1 VLRQHLNAA
10 REGQGSVVLV
20 GGAAGTGKTTLAEAI
35 TAEAARQGALV
46 LVGRCYDLMETPPY
60 GPWLELFGRYRSPES
75 GPCLPPAFAQRG
87 GVGAVASQAALF
99 QEVGDFLVALTAA
112 CPVVLLLDD
121 LHWSDPVS
129 LELLRF
135 VAHSVATL
143 PLLILLTYR
152 DDELTRRHPLSL
164 LLPLLEREAR
174 AARLTLRPL
183 PHDAVRELVAARYAP
198 SETDGETLVAYLIA
212 RAEGNAFFMTQV
224 LTALEEE
231 GVLHQVEGRWVV
243 GDVASAHVPVAL
255 RQVIDGRV
263 ARLDEDAQEALAVAA
278 VIGQEAPFDVWAT
291 VAGMDEDALGAVVEQ
306 ATVARLMEETPDGVG
321 ARFVHALIR
330 EAIYEGILPSRR
342 RRLHRSVGE
351 TLAALPN
358 PDADAVAYHFRAIGD
373 ARTAS
378 WLVKAGE
385 RAREARA
392 VVTAVERMEEAIGLL
407 EGREHAALVGNLAL
421 QIGYMLRR
429 TDLPR
434 AIRYSEEAIHRAEE
448 ADDPAMAGIAR
459 CQLGYALFI
468 ARQFVRALAALRA
481 GVAALEMLSPD
492 AWERTAAPNGGVTI
506 ISLADARAL
515 LAWILTFV
523 GAHDEALGLLGLTLD
538 TADAALDA
546 LGYYGRLAV
555 YQVANDRGRPDLAR
569 RAHER
574 ARQDLQ
580 AGEDSRVLAATL
592 TGFFQRTVLCY
603 HADDRAA
610 IGEAVAAA
618 ERAWTR
624 AQTMQLVVPFPLR
637 VLRYS
642 LDFIGGAWDAVQTAL
657 PIAQRHSG
665 LRQNSDVTLAAMARS
680 QGKPDDAWREVR
692 QGLPDGSAT
701 DPGTQSLLASL
712 AFLQIGGWLMLDA
725 GDLDGARRWAEAHD
739 RWLAWSGAVQGQSEG
754 RALWAQLHRQAGDL
768 RAAHVHAERALAHAA
783 APHQPLALLAA
794 HRLLGEIDT
803 ETGRFDDAA
812 HHLAASL
819 ALADACAAPFERA
832 LTLLAI
838 AVLHAAR
845 GTIEEA
851 RGPLDEART
860 SFACLGARPALAR
873 ADALT
878 ARLAAAAQRP
888 PIYPAGLSARE
899 VEVLRLLAV
908 GKTNRE
914 IADALFLSSNT
925 VRVHV
930 RNIMTKTGTENRTA
944 AAAFARA
951 HDLA

>member
-1 VLRQHLNAA
+1 MSAPGFPGGASPQLIGRERELALLRQHLDAA
-10 REGQGSVVLV
+10 LAGQGSVALI
-20 GGAAGTGKTTLAEAI
+20 GGEAGIGKTALAEALCR
-35 TAEAARQGALV
+35 EASAQDGLV
-46 LVGRCYDLMETPPY
+46 LIGRCYDLSETPPY
-60 GPWLELFGRYRSPES
+60 GPWLELFAGYSAGKDLPA
-75 GPCLPPAFAQRG
+75 LPPAFARRG
-87 GVGAVASQAALF
+87 GVGTVESQAVLF
-99 QEVGDFLVALTAA
+99 AAVRDFFAALTTSR
-112 CPVVLLLDD
+112 PVVLLLDD
-121 LHWSDPVS
+121 LHWADPAS
-129 LELLRF
+129 LHLLRF
-135 VAHSVATL
+135 LARSVATL

-152 DDELTRRHPLSL
+152 SDELTRRHPLYL

-174 AARLTLRPL
+174 AIRLALKPL
-183 PHDAVRELVAARYAP
+183 ADDAIRALVARYALP
-198 SETDGETLVAYLIA
+198 EADADTLVAYLLA
-212 RAEGNAFFMTQV
+212 RAEGNAFFTNQI
-224 LTALEEE
+224 LAALEEE
-231 GVLHQVEGRWVV
+231 GALHQAEGRWVV
-243 GDVASAHVPVAL
+243 GDVASAQVPIAL

-263 ARLDEDAQEALAVAA
+263 ARLDADAQEALAVAA
-278 VIGQEAPFDVWAT
+278 VIGQEAPFDVWAMVDGT
-291 VAGMDEDALGAVVEQ
+291 DEDTLGAVVEQ
-306 ATVARLMEETPDGVG
+306 ATAARLMEETPDGVG

-378 WLVKAGE
+378 WLVKAGV

-481 GVAALEMLSPD
+481 GVAALEMLSPV

-725 GDLDGARRWAEAHD
+725 GDLDGARRWA
-739 RWLAWSGAVQGQSEG
+739 
-754 RALWAQLHRQAGDL
+754 
-768 RAAHVHAERALAHAA
+768 
-783 APHQPLALLAA
+783 
-794 HRLLGEIDT
+794 
-803 ETGRFDDAA
+803 
-812 HHLAASL
+812 
-819 ALADACAAPFERA
+819 
-832 LTLLAI
+832 
-838 AVLHAAR
+838 
-845 GTIEEA
+845 
-851 RGPLDEART
+851 
-860 SFACLGARPALAR
+860 
-873 ADALT
+873 
-878 ARLAAAAQRP
+878 
-888 PIYPAGLSARE
+888 
-899 VEVLRLLAV
+899 
-908 GKTNRE
+908 
-914 IADALFLSSNT
+914 
-925 VRVHV
+925 
-930 RNIMTKTGTENRTA
+930 
-944 AAAFARA
+944 
-951 HDLA
+951 